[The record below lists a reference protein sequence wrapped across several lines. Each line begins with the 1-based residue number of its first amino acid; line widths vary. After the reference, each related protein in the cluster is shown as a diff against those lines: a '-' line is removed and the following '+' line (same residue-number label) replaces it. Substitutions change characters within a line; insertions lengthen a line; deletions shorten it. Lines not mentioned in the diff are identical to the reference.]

1 MAREWL
7 ALSRLRA
14 AVPGRAMAC
23 EWLAT
28 FLLRA
33 MTRGWLP
40 RLLVIFMVFSLLDDF
55 HFPTIFHF
63 LNHDQDHIKGG
74 FSWIL

>member
-1 MAREWL
+1 M
-7 ALSRLRA
+7 
-14 AVPGRAMAC
+14 M
-23 EWLAT
+23 
-28 FLLRA
+28 
-33 MTRGWLP
+33 RGWLP

-55 HFPTIFHF
+55 PF